1 MSKIKAL
8 IVEDENAALMTLT
21 GMLHDFCPEVEV
33 IATAASVVEAIKAA
47 ELTKPN
53 LVFLD
58 IEMPPMG
65 NGFDFVKVCKYK
77 NFKII
82 FTTAYPQHAIQAI
95 NEIQPI
101 AYLVK
106 PFSVSSLVNAVQ
118 SATKSILPD
127 AVNDL
132 TNKQREG
139 KGLIIHDLRKGNTVL
154 RYNEILY
161 LEGDTSVT
169 HIFYMRAN
177 STTTER
183 ITATGNIGSFE
194 ASLPK
199 HSFMRTHSGYI
210 VNIEYIIR
218 YEQISRTGLV
228 HLSEGSSIPVAVQ
241 RLDAFKYFFEGHIK
255 GTK

>member
-1 MSKIKAL
+1 MSKIKAI

-21 GMLHDFCPEVEV
+21 GMLTDFCPDVEV
-33 IATAASVVEAIKAA
+33 IAYANSVVEAIKTA
-47 ELTKPN
+47 ELTKPD

-77 NFKII
+77 DFKII

-95 NEIQPI
+95 NEIQPV

-106 PFSVSSLVNAVQ
+106 PFSVSSLVTAVQ
-118 SATKSILPD
+118 TAVKSILPD
-127 AVNDL
+127 VINDL

-169 HIFYMRAN
+169 HIFYMRAT
-177 STTTER
+177 STSTER
-183 ITATGNIGSFE
+183 ITATGNIGTFE
-194 ASLPK
+194 TALPR
-199 HSFMRTHSGYI
+199 HTFMRTHNSYI
-210 VNIEYIIR
+210 VNIDHIIR

-228 HLSEGSSIPVAVQ
+228 HLIEGSSIPVAVQ
-241 RLDAFKYFFEGHIK
+241 RLDAFRQFFEGHIK